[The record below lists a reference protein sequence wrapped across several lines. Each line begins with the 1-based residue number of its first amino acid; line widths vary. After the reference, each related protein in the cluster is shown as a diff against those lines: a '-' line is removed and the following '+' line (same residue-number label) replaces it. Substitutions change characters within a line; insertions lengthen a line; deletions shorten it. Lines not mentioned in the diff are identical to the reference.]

1 MFPSDMGFPVHVE
14 VNAPVTVSIM
24 GKASFKPESLLPSI
38 SLTGKT
44 VLATQYSGVVS
55 TVCPF
60 TREYLVTGI
69 NQHSVIN
76 VPGSIEVKL
85 DIPSQKLAVFVKPS
99 GQSPT
104 VLGHYNIMP
113 YTTIG
118 QINKLQMLSKTPALK
133 PIKSISPRKQ
143 MSTTFGEMLGLSL
156 KTELETESGFVDMR
170 SVAEYIAIYK
180 NPLNLMIFGWTSP
193 ALSEQLVPSVRYHRM
208 TTIFDPAHSSTKELG
223 IEVKVGVATKI
234 VGDAM
239 LKYHTLVQKTISS
252 LSKSEITEI
261 MTNPTLSKL
270 ISALSPLKIVTQS
283 ISTQVHQRRQQILK
297 EVIGQLESTSLE
309 PSKVT
314 GFTITTSLVLKSTRP
329 RTFTYVLTAAT
340 GSRTIPESKKIHQE
354 WNIVLES
361 QLPQAPVKSINV
373 RGHVDIPILPMW
385 NVEQLRQTLI
395 NFDFNNEI
403 AFTMA
408 NGQKSKVITTGSGKT
423 SEAQKSFS
431 RQSPEALKLARGPV
445 SPFPLNV
452 TGPVSPFPLNATF
465 PVIPWTPTLEDTI
478 RVQATTLDKIV
489 FETNHVNVPKVFERM
504 EMTFIETL
512 RVYLWPYYTPS
523 DSTIEN
529 VEFESGSYKTTTEM
543 TFRQGTPSFDLK
555 IVMPTQKV
563 FFSNVRIAYPFSLFF
578 PLTAVRSNV
587 RLGLAKVASGPVQ
600 AYESCQIRGNHMYK
614 FIGKTIQI
622 PADSNSTYVLA
633 ADFSSFHRFIVKGQY
648 VMGQWI
654 AEITLKKNIIE
665 VQKRGPHDIQVRI
678 NGQPVEFSRSNGW
691 TVMAKDINDQS
702 DIAEVQYTPVYG
714 WEQVS
719 IKAPRFL
726 LEEVKT
732 DGQNIEVVPSAEL
745 KGKLGG
751 LCGNTQ
757 KPIRSVETL
766 AGHCVYSKPE
776 LEIASWIVPTGS
788 SSSTLSPSL
797 LSQLKRETEICS
809 KVTVQPTQVAKAYKA
824 FTGKCTVLKH
834 TIQED
839 ESQKRRA
846 VCVSRVPITGC
857 GPSCKSRAD
866 VYVEKEIPFVCFP
879 KNGTFARSYYL
890 VNLRRRVQRGE
901 LMPELEDEHYVT
913 AFTRKIRMPP
923 FCKHT
928 LVTPVAAEAGCFFQD
943 CKPF

>member
-1 MFPSDMGFPVHVE
+1 
-14 VNAPVTVSIM
+14 
-24 GKASFKPESLLPSI
+24 
-38 SLTGKT
+38 
-44 VLATQYSGVVS
+44 
-55 TVCPF
+55 
-60 TREYLVTGI
+60 
-69 NQHSVIN
+69 
-76 VPGSIEVKL
+76 
-85 DIPSQKLAVFVKPS
+85 
-99 GQSPT
+99 
-104 VLGHYNIMP
+104 
-113 YTTIG
+113 
-118 QINKLQMLSKTPALK
+118 
-133 PIKSISPRKQ
+133 
-143 MSTTFGEMLGLSL
+143 
-156 KTELETESGFVDMR
+156 
-170 SVAEYIAIYK
+170 
-180 NPLNLMIFGWTSP
+180 
-193 ALSEQLVPSVRYHRM
+193 M

-445 SPFPLNV
+445 SPFPLN
-452 TGPVSPFPLNATF
+452 ATF

-512 RVYLWPYYTPS
+512 KVYLWSYYTPS

-587 RLGLAKVASGPVQ
+587 HLGLTKVGSEPVQ
-600 AYESCQIRGNHMYK
+600 AYESCKIQNNHMYK
-614 FIGKTIQI
+614 FIG
-622 PADSNSTYVLA
+622 
-633 ADFSSFHRFIVKGQY
+633 KGQY

-665 VQKRGPHDIQVRI
+665 VQKRGPRDIQVRI
-678 NGQPVEFSRSNGW
+678 NGQPVEFSHSNGW

-702 DIAEVQYTPVYG
+702 DIAEVYYSSVPGQESV
-714 WEQVS
+714 Q
-719 IKAPRFL
+719 ILAPRFL
-726 LEEVKT
+726 LEEVNT

-797 LSQLKRETEICS
+797 LSQLKKETEVCS

-824 FTGKCTVLKH
+824 STGKCTVLKH

-928 LVTPVAAEAGCFFQD
+928 LVPPVAAEAGCFFQD

>member
-1 MFPSDMGFPVHVE
+1 
-14 VNAPVTVSIM
+14 
-24 GKASFKPESLLPSI
+24 
-38 SLTGKT
+38 
-44 VLATQYSGVVS
+44 
-55 TVCPF
+55 
-60 TREYLVTGI
+60 
-69 NQHSVIN
+69 
-76 VPGSIEVKL
+76 
-85 DIPSQKLAVFVKPS
+85 
-99 GQSPT
+99 
-104 VLGHYNIMP
+104 
-113 YTTIG
+113 
-118 QINKLQMLSKTPALK
+118 
-133 PIKSISPRKQ
+133 
-143 MSTTFGEMLGLSL
+143 
-156 KTELETESGFVDMR
+156 
-170 SVAEYIAIYK
+170 
-180 NPLNLMIFGWTSP
+180 
-193 ALSEQLVPSVRYHRM
+193 
-208 TTIFDPAHSSTKELG
+208 
-223 IEVKVGVATKI
+223 
-234 VGDAM
+234 M

-252 LSKSEITEI
+252 LSESEITEI

-445 SPFPLNV
+445 SPFPLN
-452 TGPVSPFPLNATF
+452 ATF

-512 RVYLWPYYTPS
+512 KVYLWPYYTPS

-587 RLGLAKVASGPVQ
+587 HLGLTKVGSEPVQ
-600 AYESCQIRGNHMYK
+600 AYESCKIQNNHMYK
-614 FIGKTIQI
+614 FIEKTIQI
-622 PADSNSTYVLA
+622 PSDSNSTYVLA

-714 WEQVS
+714 WEQIS

-751 LCGNTQ
+751 LCGNNQ
-757 KPIRSVETL
+757 KPIRSVESL
-766 AGHCVYSKPE
+766 AGNCVYSKPE

-834 TIQED
+834 IILEGASKT
-839 ESQKRRA
+839 RRA
-846 VCVSRVPITGC
+846 VCVSKVPITGC
-857 GPSCKSRAD
+857 GPSCKSRSAS
-866 VYVEKEIPFVCFP
+866 YVKKAIPFACIP
-879 KNGTFARSYYL
+879 KNKELANGHSTMWIREM
-890 VNLRRRVQRGE
+890 VKRGE
-901 LMPELEDEHYVT
+901 FMPELEKYPT
-913 AFTRKIRMPP
+913 TFTRKIRMPP
-923 FCKHT
+923 SCKHS